1 MWTWFHKFGSP
12 PHFYRIAG
20 SLQPWLMWPAVLMLI
35 VGAYGGLVLAPPDYV
50 QGDAFRIIYV
60 HVPSAYLSTSIYGLM
75 AITSAIGLI
84 WRMKLAHAVAA
95 SAAPIGASFTVLA
108 LLSGAIWGKPMW
120 GTYWEWDPR
129 LTSELILLF
138 VYLGYMSLRASFEDV
153 NKGDRASAVLAVV
166 GVVNLPIIH
175 YSVIWWNSLHQ
186 GPTIKKLGSP
196 SIEAGM
202 LWPLL
207 LLILGATLFFA
218 AVLLTRVRAEVLD
231 REQNSRWVR
240 EFLARDPDDGA
251 VAADQAAP

>member
-1 MWTWFHKFGSP
+1 
-12 PHFYRIAG
+12 
-20 SLQPWLMWPAVLMLI
+20 
-35 VGAYGGLVLAPPDYV
+35 
-50 QGDAFRIIYV
+50 
-60 HVPSAYLSTSIYGLM
+60 
-75 AITSAIGLI
+75 
-84 WRMKLAHAVAA
+84 
-95 SAAPIGASFTVLA
+95 
-108 LLSGAIWGKPMW
+108 MW

-218 AVLLTRVRAEVLD
+218 AVLLTRVRAEVLE

-240 EFLARDPDDGA
+240 EFLARDLDDGA
-251 VAADQAAP
+251 VAADQAAT